1 MKESDKTKILIVED
15 EFLTAKFFEYKLKS
29 KNFEVLK
36 ICANG
41 KDAIESAIELNPDF
55 ILMDIRLEGHIDGID
70 AAKEIQKHLST
81 NIIFVSGYSESN
93 FLDRLKEINYLEYF
107 SKPLDFNKLIDLLN
121 KNKPQKLK
129 V

>member
-1 MKESDKTKILIVED
+1 
-15 EFLTAKFFEYKLKS
+15 
-29 KNFEVLK
+29 
-36 ICANG
+36 
-41 KDAIESAIELNPDF
+41 
-55 ILMDIRLEGHIDGID
+55 MDIRLEGHIDGID

-129 V
+129 T